1 MPKVIPV
8 FPQAMGYFFS
18 CLFTPFFSIV
28 HVQADGRIVVLTFD
42 KVHPTRPRNSHAA
55 RRRGMLWR
63 AAWTGNGLP

>member
-1 MPKVIPV
+1 MPKSIPI
-8 FPQAMGYFFS
+8 FPLAMGYLFS

-28 HVQADGRIVVLTFD
+28 HLQADDRIVVLTFYE
-42 KVHPTRPRNSHAA
+42 VHPERPRNSQAA